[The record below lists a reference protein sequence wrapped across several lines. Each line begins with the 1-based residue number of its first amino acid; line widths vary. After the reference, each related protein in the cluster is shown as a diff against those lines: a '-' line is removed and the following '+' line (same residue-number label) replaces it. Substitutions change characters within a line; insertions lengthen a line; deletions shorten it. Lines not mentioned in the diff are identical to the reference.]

1 MSCVPVGILV
11 IPKPV
16 KPMPTDTHTSDPTL
30 GQRRENRFAI
40 QSIVLPFLGSRV
52 VDHAVFQYIL
62 QDVSATG
69 LKIGLPRWLVSK
81 ISLKRGD
88 RVDFH
93 LPFRFDQ
100 RNFRQGRIVWVRPD
114 HISGGQECGVYLN
127 EGAPPAYPVFI
138 SFETS
143 EIAIDLKEFSS
154 RRAILQLVLK
164 DVMLLKEGLLIYLK
178 HLVPY
183 LSRLTRFSTQDFDT
197 LRAVFFDDLLQRIEA
212 SRARLQ
218 ALYDQTRTELT
229 TLADIGR
236 IIDLEELRMLTES
249 EIYPELFDI
258 TFESGPHTPYINAI
272 KQLERKMYAN
282 HNTIVML
289 YIKSLQ

>member
-1 MSCVPVGILV
+1 
-11 IPKPV
+11 
-16 KPMPTDTHTSDPTL
+16 MPTDSQTSDPTSDPTSD
-30 GQRRENRFAI
+30 QRRENRFGI
-40 QSIVLPFLGSRV
+40 QTIVMPFLGSRTA
-52 VDHAVFQYIL
+52 DHAVFQYIL

-88 RVDFH
+88 GVDFH

-100 RNFRQGRIVWVRPD
+100 RNFRQGRIVWVKPD
-114 HISGGQECGVYLN
+114 SVSGGQECGVYLN

-143 EIAIDLKEFSS
+143 EIAIDLQEFGS

-164 DVMLLKEGLLIYLK
+164 DVVLLKKGLQIYLK

-183 LSRLTRFSTQDFDT
+183 LSRLTRVSTQDFDT
-197 LRAVFFDDLLQRIEA
+197 LRAVFFDDLLQRIDA
-212 SRARLQ
+212 SRVRLQ
-218 ALYDQTRTELT
+218 ALHEQALTEMT
-229 TLADIGR
+229 TLEDIGR

-249 EIYPELFDI
+249 EIYPELFDV
-258 TFESGPHTPYINAI
+258 TFESGPHTQYINAI